1 MEELRILNVFLIG
14 FFFCRWEFLNSHAD
28 DQEEL
33 NNFNIAKERK
43 NRRIFLGVYLQT
55 SEC

>member
-1 MEELRILNVFLIG
+1 MEELRILNVFLIR
-14 FFFCRWEFLNSHAD
+14 FFFCRWEFLNSRAD

-33 NNFNIAKERK
+33 NNFNIAKEGK
-43 NRRIFLGVYLQT
+43 NRWIFLGVYLQT